1 MRERYRA
8 IARVAKTHGKRGE
21 VVTVAVHGL
30 PLVLDVGMD
39 VYPVP
44 PALKGP
50 RRYRVSSC
58 VDGETGQL
66 VAFTGVW
73 SIDDAS
79 KLVGK
84 TLLVAESQLPASFA
98 MHDVERLIGR
108 EVEDASRGPLGT
120 IDEVMQGVA
129 NDVWVVRGPLGEVL
143 IPVVDEMVLSVEEGA
158 PVRVDLPQGLVEGE

>member
-1 MRERYRA
+1 
-8 IARVAKTHGKRGE
+8 
-21 VVTVAVHGL
+21 
-30 PLVLDVGMD
+30 
-39 VYPVP
+39 
-44 PALKGP
+44 
-50 RRYRVSSC
+50 
-58 VDGETGQL
+58 

-158 PVRVDLPQGLVEGE
+158 PVQVDLPQGLVEGE